1 MACHTCREDSVSKDC
16 WPHKPQVENKG
27 PLRKTLLERP
37 RGKLGGLFFGCPRP
51 IILLSSLQSCASHL
65 TTRDTGPPL
74 PHWPLSPSPFLRAN
88 ANINQ
93 SQRYCLSAGVEALV
107 PSRPHLSS
115 LHPQEQMTQADC
127 FTGTCVPE
135 GLKEKLSLEK
145 PGQRP

>member
-1 MACHTCREDSVSKDC
+1 MSKDN

-51 IILLSSLQSCASHL
+51 IIRLSSLQSRASHL
-65 TTRDTGPPL
+65 TTRDTGSPLTPLAPFIITIPKSQCQHQPEPKVLPVCRRRSSCPFPAPSQLPP
-74 PHWPLSPSPFLRAN
+74 PT
-88 ANINQ
+88 
-93 SQRYCLSAGVEALV
+93 G
-107 PSRPHLSS
+107 
-115 LHPQEQMTQADC
+115 ADDTGC